1 MKKSCDSQQR
11 VCFSE
16 KSEMMGVFFPK
27 KDAWTTIWMQS
38 HNLSKRRS
46 GTQRSQECIN
56 HTCIPTE
63 FFSSTIQKQVPP
75 QIHHCRLWKYRKLD
89 AASEFPK
96 GPCHCAGQG
105 GNSLW
110 RAVCLTRSR
119 LFSLLFLFCV
129 HLDCGNWLACDR
141 RYWTRVRETGRQ
153 TETGCTARLAAQ
165 TAQDLISLCDIYA

>member
-11 VCFSE
+11 LCFSE

-38 HNLSKRRS
+38 HNLSKR
-46 GTQRSQECIN
+46 IV
-56 HTCIPTE
+56 
-63 FFSSTIQKQVPP
+63 FSSTIEKQVPP
-75 QIHHCRLWKYRKLD
+75 QIHHYRLWKYRKLD

-153 TETGCTARLAAQ
+153 RLAVLHA
-165 TAQDLISLCDIYA
+165 SLPRLPRI